1 MLVAVRGVPAA
12 WNHTWLLYEQN
23 VSVLI
28 AAMSPCSSDVHRG
41 QRGVCSHPC
50 WHCDSD
56 SMAACPVRRG
66 TAALMDNM
74 QLPLLRAGFLFKMWL
89 YVWSYWLV
97 VWELECLPR
106 PAMVVCHWH
115 SLTDI
120 CQCWWC
126 CGVLAAA
133 WLCAGAVPVP
143 ALLTAAEVLLRWYCS
158 SVPGRSW
165 RILFFGLARL
175 FNCLVRLKRKYRLL

>member
-23 VSVLI
+23 VLVLI

-74 QLPLLRAGFLFKMWL
+74 QLPLLLAGFLFKMWL
-89 YVWSYWLV
+89 YVWSYWLGH
-97 VWELECLPR
+97 ELSGSWNACLALPWLSATDIRSLISVSAGGAAGCLQPPGSVQGLCLCLPCSR
-106 PAMVVCHWH
+106 QQKCFWGGIAVQYLDVAEEFCF
-115 SLTDI
+115 
-120 CQCWWC
+120 
-126 CGVLAAA
+126 LA
-133 WLCAGAVPVP
+133 
-143 ALLTAAEVLLRWYCS
+143 
-158 SVPGRSW
+158 
-165 RILFFGLARL
+165 
-175 FNCLVRLKRKYRLL
+175 